1 MKFKIIKDF
10 DVIESFHL
18 ENFRKNIFKLNKLN
32 KYSFRRTAIQ
42 ISALNIFF

>member
-1 MKFKIIKDF
+1 MKLKIIKDF
-10 DVIESFHL
+10 DATESFYL

-32 KYSFRRTAIQ
+32 KFSFRRTAIQ